1 MMTHRNSDNSVTIPL
16 DNTSGEVAQ
25 FGLRISHADTQGTR
39 GKETLPQPPEAG
51 LLTHTGRAGG
61 RFDTTPLSHSGQ
73 KPNPSSRIGSQ
84 IHRRTTFKEGVATT
98 DRIRGPLSGTVIVVG
113 HAHEPRSDSS
123 AGGKECSCGPNRFGS
138 RRGKPHEFR
147 RCCVAARAGRWF
159 KQVSG
164 DRTDHRGHVR

>member
-16 DNTSGEVAQ
+16 DNTSGEVPQ
-25 FGLRISHADTQGTR
+25 FGLGISHADTQGTQ

-84 IHRRTTFKEGVATT
+84 MHRRTTFKEGVATT
-98 DRIRGPLSGTVIVVG
+98 DRIRGTPY
-113 HAHEPRSDSS
+113 E
-123 AGGKECSCGPNRFGS
+123 
-138 RRGKPHEFR
+138 
-147 RCCVAARAGRWF
+147 AAREDPGLARPAATPTRACLRIRCAWHSTGEI
-159 KQVSG
+159 
-164 DRTDHRGHVR
+164 HRLTAWRKNG